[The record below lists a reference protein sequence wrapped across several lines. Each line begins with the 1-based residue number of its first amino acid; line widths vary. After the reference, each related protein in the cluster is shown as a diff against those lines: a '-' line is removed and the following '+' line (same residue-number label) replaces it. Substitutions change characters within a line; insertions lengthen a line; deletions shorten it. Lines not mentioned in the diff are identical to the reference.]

1 MAVDLVGHE
10 FTNVGGAINDA
21 VVDIFTVATGA
32 DENTSSGS
40 ATASTTTDETGLW
53 DEFNIAA
60 GTYDVRIKFGSE
72 IRWLRG
78 EDQIQIAKA
87 EVSTAVKTQDAA
99 DVMFGSGEDALI
111 RWSTGDADNH
121 SLVIA
126 VGDSNQSLHITD
138 KGAVATD
145 WDINA
150 TTHPNVYVHSN
161 TTPATDYLR
170 LGDHDGT
177 TAYVDV
183 VGGTTL
189 ALEIAGNTEL
199 TVTSAGLNLPA
210 NSDINFTGTTGTN
223 DIKLTDSLADAL
235 SIVHGS
241 TDMVV
246 FDSNTPSITFTPVTT
261 FTGTITG
268 PSGTWD
274 SGGVDIAASDSYAV
288 DGTAILS
295 DSSGTM
301 TLSNVDALDATTE
314 ATIEGAIDT
323 LSNLASVG
331 TITTGVWQGT
341 DVGVAYGGTGVS
353 TLTANGVLVGN
364 GSSAIGSVD
373 MSTKGH
379 VLIGDGS
386 GNPQTLGVGTDTHVL
401 TADSGETTGIKWAAP
416 AAAAAG
422 SLTGSTLASGVTA
435 SSLTSVGAVSS
446 GSITSG
452 FGTIDTGSSTITTT
466 GAVTSGTAHITGSPE
481 TLIEDLI
488 VAQQNHFMWH
498 EFDLGAIGASYYAV
512 TGSGSIGVDDR
523 SIDML
528 TGATASST
536 VKAATHVQA
545 GLSNGAHKN
554 VLDWSKKV
562 ILVARVTEAGSTA
575 TGDRWVLLGRNP
587 SDSPGD
593 LDHKGLGFRIDG
605 SQNIYA
611 QYHDGSSLVTTDC
624 GVDTVGNKVATF
636 VVVAAG
642 DGTAKFYV
650 DGTLR
655 VTAASGCPT
664 GDSSTSHNVVHMST
678 INGGDSAQNR
688 LIVHSIV
695 VGIEQQ
701 G

>member
-1 MAVDLVGHE
+1 MTVDLVGHE
-10 FTNVGGAINDA
+10 FTNAGIGINGATVDA
-21 VVDIFTVATGA
+21 FTVATGA
-32 DENTSSGS
+32 DESTASTS
-40 ATASTTTDETGLW
+40 ATASTTTDSSGKWAITG
-53 DEFNIAA
+53 IAD
-60 GTYDVRIKFGSE
+60 GVYDVRIKFGSE

-145 WDINA
+145 WAISA

-199 TVTSAGLNLPA
+199 TVTSAG
-210 NSDINFTGTTGTN
+210 
-223 DIKLTDSLADAL
+223 
-235 SIVHGS
+235 
-241 TDMVV
+241 
-246 FDSNTPSITFTPVTT
+246 
-261 FTGTITG
+261 
-268 PSGTWD
+268 
-274 SGGVDIAASDSYAV
+274 VDIAASNSYAV

-341 DVGVAYGGTGVS
+341 DVGVAYGGTGAS

-386 GNPQTLGVGTDTHVL
+386 GNPQMLGVGTDTHVL
-401 TADSGETTGIKWAAP
+401 TADSGETTGVKWAAP

-435 SSLTSVGAVSS
+435 SSLTSLGTLTALTVDNVAINGSTIGHTGDTDLITVAS
-446 GSITSG
+446 GTMTLA
-452 FGTIDTGSSTITTT
+452 GTIDMGNNAINNIGAAGNDWAATRLNMSGSNDGGDQLVHIENTSNTAGSDSQIDLHVGGTSAGDPKIIYSVEGIAGGYAVMGVDTSSSATVPQFAIGRSTTVGGNDALRISYATPPIVSYNTSHPTGTFDYVCESCGRHQAATFACCGTVGWHDDVLDYRAMALRESSALDYMERVGVIER
-466 GAVTSGTAHITGSPE
+466 GVNNDGDPE
-481 TLIEDLI
+481 IFTLLGRDFEFAMSAAWQNRQRMDTQYEDLDRRL
-488 VAQQNHFMWH
+488 A
-498 EFDLGAIGASYYAV
+498 AIGA
-512 TGSGSIGVDDR
+512 
-523 SIDML
+523 
-528 TGATASST
+528 
-536 VKAATHVQA
+536 
-545 GLSNGAHKN
+545 
-554 VLDWSKKV
+554 
-562 ILVARVTEAGSTA
+562 
-575 TGDRWVLLGRNP
+575 
-587 SDSPGD
+587 
-593 LDHKGLGFRIDG
+593 
-605 SQNIYA
+605 
-611 QYHDGSSLVTTDC
+611 
-624 GVDTVGNKVATF
+624 
-636 VVVAAG
+636 
-642 DGTAKFYV
+642 
-650 DGTLR
+650 
-655 VTAASGCPT
+655 
-664 GDSSTSHNVVHMST
+664 
-678 INGGDSAQNR
+678 
-688 LIVHSIV
+688 
-695 VGIEQQ
+695 
-701 G
+701 

>member
-32 DENTSSGS
+32 DESTSSGS

-138 KGAVATD
+138 KGAVTTD
-145 WDINA
+145 WAISA

-177 TAYVDV
+177 TAYIDV

-341 DVGVAYGGTGVS
+341 D
-353 TLTANGVLVGN
+353 
-364 GSSAIGSVD
+364 
-373 MSTKGH
+373 
-379 VLIGDGS
+379 
-386 GNPQTLGVGTDTHVL
+386 
-401 TADSGETTGIKWAAP
+401 
-416 AAAAAG
+416 
-422 SLTGSTLASGVTA
+422 
-435 SSLTSVGAVSS
+435 
-446 GSITSG
+446 
-452 FGTIDTGSSTITTT
+452 
-466 GAVTSGTAHITGSPE
+466 
-481 TLIEDLI
+481 
-488 VAQQNHFMWH
+488 
-498 EFDLGAIGASYYAV
+498 
-512 TGSGSIGVDDR
+512 
-523 SIDML
+523 
-528 TGATASST
+528 
-536 VKAATHVQA
+536 
-545 GLSNGAHKN
+545 
-554 VLDWSKKV
+554 
-562 ILVARVTEAGSTA
+562 
-575 TGDRWVLLGRNP
+575 
-587 SDSPGD
+587 
-593 LDHKGLGFRIDG
+593 
-605 SQNIYA
+605 
-611 QYHDGSSLVTTDC
+611 
-624 GVDTVGNKVATF
+624 
-636 VVVAAG
+636 
-642 DGTAKFYV
+642 
-650 DGTLR
+650 
-655 VTAASGCPT
+655 
-664 GDSSTSHNVVHMST
+664 
-678 INGGDSAQNR
+678 
-688 LIVHSIV
+688 
-695 VGIEQQ
+695 
-701 G
+701 